1 MKQML
6 HLAKYAFTILI
17 SCYKMCEV
25 SNYAYM
31 HSARKRSERARRYAA
46 EATCYEIMQIV
57 NYLSLCFFNLCKITI
72 MTRKLQENNKILNN
86 KICNKDLRSKVSGT

>member
-17 SCYKMCEV
+17 SWYKMCEV

-31 HSARKRSERARRYAA
+31 HSARKRSERARRYAT

-57 NYLSLCFFNLCKITI
+57 NYLCHYVFFNLCKFTI

-86 KICNKDLRSKVSGT
+86 KICNKDL